1 MVAAVVSWLI
11 EDRFGAET
19 SRQRDDDILASLASA
34 QASIESQA
42 LTDASETTKRITD
55 MESKTQACIKD
66 STAHIQCQTQLCANQ
81 ISADLANAENRNRA
95 HLDHNK
101 ADILSKIDLFKKELT
116 SLATPL
122 FQGLHATLHNQD
134 AQSRAFQ
141 QKLETI
147 LNSRASLVET
157 NSQFNEVRR
166 EIKNVHHS
174 LLGLSPAQR
183 TGTKPM
189 RSQAVPSRSR
199 ERHLTKFLPDIRN
212 DVVKGSVLTISC
224 VLYGHPSMKKAAR
237 ALVAQISRDPIL
249 ALLVIFAGY
258 FFTRHFSSF
267 SIPLSI
273 GSQHSLRSSDP
284 FVTWPQTEFRE
295 LRLKLSMRVYQTT
308 GDLYIL
314 SASSYEEGVVRIGV
328 TSRGVSQRMKDWSR
342 KCRIEPQLEFS
353 LARIQNV
360 KIADYLLRREL
371 RTSRTSQ
378 MCTKCNTRHSELFK
392 VDVQVAA
399 KVVSQVLD
407 WTRTIVSPEAG

>member
-1 MVAAVVSWLI
+1 MVAAVVSWLT

-134 AQSRAFQ
+134 AQSRAFE

-147 LNSRASLVET
+147 INSRASLVET

-166 EIKNVHHS
+166 EIKNLHHS
-174 LLGLSPAQR
+174 LLGLSPAQSS
-183 TGTKPM
+183 GTKPM
-189 RSQAVPSRSR
+189 RSRAVPSRSR

-249 ALLVIFAGY
+249 ALLVVFAGY
-258 FFTRHFSSF
+258 FFTRHFSNF

-273 GSQHSLRSSDP
+273 GGQHSLRSSDP
-284 FVTWPQTEFRE
+284 FVTWPQTEFRK
-295 LRLKLSMRVYQTT
+295 LQSRLSMPVFQTT
-308 GDLYIL
+308 GTIYIF
-314 SASSYEEGVVRIGV
+314 SAAYGEGVVRIGI
-328 TSRGVSQRMKDWSR
+328 TQRDVPLRIKEWSR
-342 KCRIEPQLEFS
+342 QCAIEPQLEFL

-360 KIADYLLRREL
+360 RLAEYLLHHEL

-378 MCTKCNTRHSELFK
+378 MCTKCRLRHHELFK

-407 WTRTIVSPEAG
+407 WTRSIVSLEAE

>member
-1 MVAAVVSWLI
+1 M
-11 EDRFGAET
+11 
-19 SRQRDDDILASLASA
+19 
-34 QASIESQA
+34 
-42 LTDASETTKRITD
+42 SE
-55 MESKTQACIKD
+55 
-66 STAHIQCQTQLCANQ
+66 
-81 ISADLANAENRNRA
+81 
-95 HLDHNK
+95 
-101 ADILSKIDLFKKELT
+101 IDLFKKELT
-116 SLATPL
+116 SLATQL
-122 FQGLHATLHNQD
+122 FQGLHTTLHNQD
-134 AQSRAFQ
+134 AQSRAFE

-189 RSQAVPSRSR
+189 RSRAVPSRSR

-273 GSQHSLRSSDP
+273 GGQHSLRSSDP
-284 FVTWPQTEFRE
+284 FLTWPQTEFRK
-295 LRLKLSMRVYQTT
+295 LRLQLFRPAYQIT
-308 GDLYIL
+308 GTMYIF
-314 SASSYEEGVVRIGV
+314 SAAYGEGVVRIGW
-328 TSRGVSQRMKDWSR
+328 TSRDVSRRMEAWSR
-342 KCRIEPQLEFS
+342 NCHIEPHLEFS
-353 LARIQNV
+353 LAQIQNV
-360 KIADYLLRREL
+360 RIAEYLLHREL
-371 RTSRTSQ
+371 QTSRTPQ
-378 MCTKCNTRHSELFK
+378 MCTKCELRHNELYK
-392 VDVQVAA
+392 VDVHVAA

-407 WTRTIVSPEAG
+407 WTKSIASLEAE